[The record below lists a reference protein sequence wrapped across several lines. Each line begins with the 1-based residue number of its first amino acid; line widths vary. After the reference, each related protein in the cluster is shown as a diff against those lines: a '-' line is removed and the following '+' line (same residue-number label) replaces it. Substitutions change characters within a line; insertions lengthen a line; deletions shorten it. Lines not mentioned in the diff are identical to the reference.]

1 MKFHPYLIERLE
13 SGGFSTEDTLA
24 TFLPL
29 VRETV
34 EAHLAE
40 QVAPLVGLEDLK
52 VDGNRIWFEEADRRE
67 FRLNNSAIQR
77 IQAQNLSHI
86 DIVSEIQLASSLDE
100 PEEKVTNLV
109 LGERG
114 QPINRPVYL
123 SGYVAWEHELEH
135 QDPLTDIFSLG
146 MILASLACGLDFTET
161 DDLERFIAAR
171 DNLFRLQAD
180 LHPVLAR
187 AIVKMTEVD
196 RHRRAQDLPTILHTL
211 ENYRDQEVDFEID
224 MARIAG
230 LPKQDSKTK
239 QSVVLT
245 KLRERLFDL
254 TRRNRMLHFKA
265 NMQSVNL
272 TQASVPLSFD
282 VKNVRSDQILVW
294 NATSQ
299 REFLSGKG
307 TSLNKYLNFAEAIYL
322 PSVLDRIIVEA
333 RRDEAEY
340 GFAQLRLVVCFLHWA
355 NLKDKP
361 IEQYDS
367 PLVLL
372 PVKLSKKKG
381 IRDTY
386 HLEVLESEAE
396 INPVVRHQFKQLYA
410 IDLPDRIDLTKTSL
424 DDFFT
429 LLAKR
434 IESSD
439 VAVELKKIDRPRISL
454 IHERA
459 KRRLDL
465 YRRRARLAGR
475 GVRKFLDLDYS
486 YDPANYHPLGIKLF
500 SERVRVPQ
508 THLRSIIEEKPR
520 PRSFMTEPAEP
531 AEMVKERSFY
541 SLQEGG
547 EENPYT
553 WTFDLC
559 SVTLANF
566 KYRKMSLV
574 RDYDALMEDQPAN
587 EAFESIFS
595 LIPKSTQRALPESPD
610 LDQRYDVVP
619 CDPTQATAI
628 EESRTGKSY
637 IIQGP
642 PGTGKSQTITNLI
655 ADYVARGKR
664 VLFVC
669 EKRAAI
675 DVVFA
680 RLRHCGLKPLCSLI
694 HDSQT
699 DKKEFVMDLKETYE
713 RFLKE
718 ENSKSRRIRRDTIL
732 RRMKGQLEPLERF
745 DQEITQPREHAGM
758 SLRMLLDRCI
768 VLREHLPTSLPA
780 GASRL
785 PRYALWQQAR
795 PRIENYASA
804 LHRVQADGIAA
815 RHPLSVVSPK
825 LAQEEDPV
833 ELVASA
839 SQEATQLLDDLQ
851 AKLAPCGISAE
862 EWNTLAKIASL
873 TEYANRIVDL
883 VNVGHMPLADR
894 KSDLSRR
901 FDAQLKKLTQRRK
914 VLAEAATKTTAWRN
928 RLPLPEVEIAL
939 EQTNQFEGKFFA
951 WLNPQWWRLR
961 GILGRSYDFSSHVVK
976 PSWRQVLEALREEYT
991 RQGEVETSEESI
1003 SQEFRISG
1011 GVTDYIERVQQIR
1024 ADLRQL
1030 PESLG
1035 GIHKTLLKSPKA
1047 ASTVNHLVAASIPFE
1062 ALTQQ
1067 LARFT
1072 EDLEETPLEELA
1084 QALSQAVDSLEDLPD
1099 YLQALAQLEAIPR
1112 EVSRALRTLPLS
1124 PTQLESASAAN
1135 SLDEVYSEA
1144 RGLEQTHGGVRA
1156 RHVLALQQDYDRW
1169 LGSNARDI
1177 LREVEKRFLDSV
1189 HLCER
1194 PAAKLS
1200 SEEKERKKQYT
1211 KGRRELEHE
1220 FGKSMRFKPIRD
1232 LVSGDS
1238 GEVVKDLKP
1247 VWLMSPLSVSDT
1259 LPFDPGFFD
1268 VVIFDEASQLTLEE
1282 SIPSIFRASQCIVV
1296 GDEMQ
1301 LPPTDFFSTK
1311 RNEED
1316 EEELLVEEEG
1326 ELVQYDLESDSFLNH
1341 AAKNLP
1347 STMLGWHYRSRS
1359 ESLISFSNWK
1369 FYDGRLLTVPEERIA
1384 DKSQPPIV
1392 VKAPAETE
1400 TGVEALQSR
1409 AVSFHYLENSPYE
1422 NRRNQGEAEYIAGL
1436 VRQLISQANSK
1447 TIGVVAFSEA
1457 QQGEIQEALNRLA
1470 VADPD
1475 FAARL
1480 EAEYE
1485 REDDGQFVGLLVK
1498 NLENIQGD
1506 ERDIIILSVCYA
1518 KDGRGKMRMNF
1529 GPINK
1534 SGGEKRLNVAFS
1546 RAKQHMAL
1554 VSSIK
1559 HTEITNDYNDGAN
1572 CLKQYLR
1579 YAEAASVGDHET
1591 VGGVL
1596 RGLFRWQESS
1606 EPPPT
1611 TSVLADAVSA
1621 ALHQR
1626 GFIVDQ
1632 NVGHSHFRCDLAVRQ
1647 AEDEAYRLGIFLDT
1661 PAHYEQADLLERDM
1675 MRPRLLRDFGWRVTQ
1690 VLAKDWYADPHQQL
1704 QRLLELLAGEDD
1716 PWLRTTEDPPDD
1728 QELES
1733 PENETKETGDAGLLS
1748 GEPTSENIE
1757 DEGQSIVE
1765 PMETHK
1771 TDASEPITVLDRHY
1785 LEFRDDRSE
1794 KFWEITLGENCHTVR
1809 FGRVGSRGQA
1819 LTKQFADQETAEK
1832 DFERLLREKISKG
1845 HQRKE

>member
-1 MKFHPYLIERLE
+1 MKFHPYLTERLE
-13 SGGFSTEDTLA
+13 VGGFSTEDTLA
-24 TFLPL
+24 AFLPL
-29 VRETV
+29 VRETL
-34 EAHLAE
+34 EAHLNE
-40 QVAPLVGLEDLK
+40 QVAPLVGLNDLN
-52 VDGNRIWFEEADRRE
+52 VDGNRIWFEVAERRA
-67 FRLNNSAIQR
+67 FRLNASAIHRVQS
-77 IQAQNLSHI
+77 QNLSHV
-86 DIVSEIQLASSLDE
+86 DIVSEVQRFSSLDD
-100 PEEKVTNLV
+100 PDEKITNLS

-114 QPINRPVYL
+114 QEITRPVYL
-123 SGYVAWEHELEH
+123 TGYVAWEHELEH

-146 MILASLACGLDFTET
+146 MILASLACGLDFADT
-161 DDLERFIAAR
+161 DDLERFVASR
-171 DNLFRLQAD
+171 DNLFRLQPD

-196 RHRRAQDLPTILHTL
+196 RHRRAQDLPALLYTL

-224 MARIAG
+224 LARIAG
-230 LPKQDSKTK
+230 LPEKDSKTK

-254 TRRNRMLHFKA
+254 TRRNRLLHFKA

-294 NATSQ
+294 NPTTQ
-299 REFLSGKG
+299 REFLAGKG
-307 TSLNKYLNFAEAIYL
+307 VSLNKYLNFAEAIYL
-322 PSVLDRIIVEA
+322 PSVLDRIITEA

-386 HLEVLESEAE
+386 LLEVLETEAE

-410 IDLPDRIDLTKTSL
+410 IDLPDRIDLTQTSL

-475 GVRKFLDLDYS
+475 GVRKFMNLDYS

-500 SERVRVPQ
+500 SEKVRVPQ

-520 PRSFMTEPAEP
+520 PRSFMVEPTEPAEV
-531 AEMVKERSFY
+531 VKERSFY

-547 EENPYT
+547 EANPYT

-574 RDYDALMEDQPAN
+574 RDYDGLLGEQPVN
-587 EAFESIFS
+587 ETFESIFS
-595 LIPKSTQRALPESPD
+595 LAPKSTQRELPEPAD

-619 CDPTQATAI
+619 CDPTQAAAI

-699 DKKEFVMDLKETYE
+699 DKKDFVMDLKETYE
-713 RFLKE
+713 RFLTEKH
-718 ENSKSRRIRRDTIL
+718 SKTRQIRRTTIL
-732 RRMKGQLEPLERF
+732 RRMREQLTPLERF
-745 DQEITQPREHAGM
+745 DEEITQPRQHAGM
-758 SLRMLLDRCI
+758 SVRELLDRCI
-768 VLREHLPTSLPA
+768 SLREHLPEPTSA
-780 GASRL
+780 AASRM
-785 PRYALWQQAR
+785 PRYALWHQAR
-795 PRIENYASA
+795 PQIDRYESVVR
-804 LHRVQADGIAA
+804 RVQADGIAS
-815 RHPLSVVSPK
+815 RHPLSVISPR
-825 LAQEEDPV
+825 LTQEEDPV
-833 ELVASA
+833 DVVASA
-839 SQEATQLLDDLQ
+839 TEEATIRLEELR
-851 AKLAPCGISAE
+851 AKLGTCGISKE
-862 EWNTLAKIASL
+862 QWDSLAKVAELTAYATRIADLTRAGHTSL
-873 TEYANRIVDL
+873 LDS
-883 VNVGHMPLADR
+883 
-894 KSDLSRR
+894 KSELSRR
-901 FDAQLKKLTQRRK
+901 FDTQWKSHSKRQK
-914 VLAEAATKTTAWRN
+914 SLADAAVKTTAWKN
-928 RLPLPEVEIAL
+928 RLPAAEVEIAL
-939 EQTNQFEGKFFA
+939 EQAKGFEGKFFA
-951 WLNPQWWRLR
+951 WLTPQWWRLR
-961 GILGRSYDFSSHVVK
+961 GILNRSYDFSSHVVK
-976 PSWRQVLEALREEYT
+976 PSWRQILESLQLEYARQEEVYASEEEIAKEFNLSGNVTEYATKVEHLRE
-991 RQGEVETSEESI
+991 SI
-1003 SQEFRISG
+1003 K
-1011 GVTDYIERVQQIR
+1011 
-1024 ADLRQL
+1024 QL
-1030 PESLG
+1030 PERMTNVHREVLE
-1035 GIHKTLLKSPKA
+1035 SPQAQDIVDRLVSA
-1047 ASTVNHLVAASIPFE
+1047 ATPYS
-1062 ALTQQ
+1062 ALAEQ
-1067 LARFT
+1067 LSRFM
-1072 EDLEETPLEELA
+1072 EDEKDFSLEELG
-1084 QALSQAVDSLEDLPD
+1084 QALSDAVDSVEDLPD
-1099 YLQALAQLEAIPR
+1099 YLSALAELEAIPR
-1112 EVSRALRTLPLS
+1112 DVSLALRTLPLS
-1124 PTQLESASAAN
+1124 PIELEAASAQH
-1135 SLDEVYSEA
+1135 SLEEIYREA
-1144 RGLEQTHGGVRA
+1144 QGLEQLQGSARA
-1156 RHVLALQQDYDRW
+1156 QHAASLKQDYDRW

-1177 LREVEKRFLDSV
+1177 LREVEQRFLASV
-1189 HLCER
+1189 NLSER
-1194 PAAKLS
+1194 PSAKLS
-1200 SEEKERKKQYT
+1200 APEKERKKQYT
-1211 KGRRELEHE
+1211 RGRRELEHE

-1259 LPFDPGFFD
+1259 LPLDPGFFD

-1282 SIPSIFRASQCIVV
+1282 AIPSIFRASQCIVV
-1296 GDEMQ
+1296 GDQMQ
-1301 LPPTDFFSTK
+1301 LPPTDFFSSK
-1311 RNEED
+1311 RNEDE

-1369 FYDGRLLTVPEERIA
+1369 FYDGRLLTVPEQQIT
-1384 DKSQPPIV
+1384 DKSRPPILV
-1392 VKAPAETE
+1392 NEDSDGELAA
-1400 TGVEALQSR
+1400 EALLNR
-1409 AVSFHYLENSPYE
+1409 AVSFHYLENAPYE
-1422 NRRNQGEAEYIAGL
+1422 NRTNQAEAEYIADL
-1436 VRQLISQANSK
+1436 VRQLISQPGGK

-1457 QQGEIQEALNRLA
+1457 QQSEIQEALNRLA
-1470 VADPD
+1470 SADPE
-1475 FAARL
+1475 FATRL
-1480 EAEYE
+1480 ESEYE

-1506 ERDIIILSVCYA
+1506 ERDIIILSVCYG
-1518 KDGRGKMRMNF
+1518 KDARGKMRMNF

-1546 RAKQHMAL
+1546 RAKHHMAL

-1559 HTEITNDYNDGAN
+1559 YSEITNDYNDGAN

-1579 YAEAASVGDHET
+1579 YAEAASVSDQGN
-1591 VGGVL
+1591 VSGVL
-1596 RGLFRWQESS
+1596 RGLSRWLETS
-1606 EPPPT
+1606 EPPPA
-1611 TSVLADAVSA
+1611 TSILADAVSA
-1621 ALHQR
+1621 ALRER

-1632 NVGHSHFRCDLAVRQ
+1632 NVGHSHFRCDLAVRHSQ
-1647 AEDEAYRLGIFLDT
+1647 DEAYRLGIFLDT

-1690 VLAKDWYADPHQQL
+1690 VVAMDWYADPQRQL
-1704 QRLLELLAGEDD
+1704 QRLLDLLAGKED
-1716 PWLRTTEDPPDD
+1716 PWLHASTIESSD
-1728 QELES
+1728 QEEED
-1733 PENETKETGDAGLLS
+1733 PENEAEEPRES
-1748 GEPTSENIE
+1748 GQDTVEAPPPADE
-1757 DEGQSIVE
+1757 DERQADKITPG
-1765 PMETHK
+1765 
-1771 TDASEPITVLDRHY
+1771 DPITVLDRHY
-1785 LEFRDDRSE
+1785 LELRDDRSE
-1794 KFWEITLGENCHTVR
+1794 KFWEITLGENCHMVR
-1809 FGRVGSRGQA
+1809 FGRIGSRGQT
-1819 LTKQFADQETAEK
+1819 LTKRFSDQETAQG

-1845 HQRKE
+1845 YQRRE